1 MSNANEKEGRE
12 ADAVYQENRLVAR
25 VIDPQVDLEAK
36 QVRFGELFQSDTLML
51 PEECEF
57 QKYRI
62 LVQKIADATKLD
74 RNAPDKG
81 RILRGVSADIVGYNQ
96 Q

>member
-12 ADAVYQENRLVAR
+12 ADAVYQEDRLVAR
-25 VIDPQVDLEAK
+25 VIDPEVDLEAK
-36 QVRFGELFQSDTLML
+36 QVRFGELFQSDMLLL
-51 PEECEF
+51 PEDCEF

>member
-1 MSNANEKEGRE
+1 MSNASEKEGRE

-36 QVRFGELFQSDTLML
+36 QVRFGELFQSDNLLL

-81 RILRGVSADIVGYNQ
+81 RILRGVSADIVGYSEQ
-96 Q
+96 

>member
-25 VIDPQVDLEAK
+25 VIDPEVDLEAK
-36 QVRFGELFQSDTLML
+36 QVRFGELFQSDMLLL

-74 RNAPDKG
+74 RNEPDKG
-81 RILRGVSADIVGYNQ
+81 RILRGVRADIVGYNQ